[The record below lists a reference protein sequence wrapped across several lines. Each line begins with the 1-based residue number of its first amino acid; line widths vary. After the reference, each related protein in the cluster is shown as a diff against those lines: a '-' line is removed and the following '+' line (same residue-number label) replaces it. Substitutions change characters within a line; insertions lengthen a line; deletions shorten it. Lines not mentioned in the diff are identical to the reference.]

1 VFFST
6 SRKEIPMSTS
16 TPPAT
21 AWPFQKMF
29 EDFAYKFVYF
39 PTTNWQRA
47 FNPQINFGCNLQDQ
61 DTEQHVLNE
70 VGSYGY
76 QLSRIIDVLNA
87 LVARVPAG
95 ELTPQEQQDIA
106 GFHDMVRRVDAAV
119 EEKQGPANRG
129 VTAGDIANLAGGLQ
143 ALAHTDPAQ
152 YRALLDQLHAALPD
166 FPETKS
172 ERKKPG

>member
-1 VFFST
+1 
-6 SRKEIPMSTS
+6 M
-16 TPPAT
+16 
-21 AWPFQKMF
+21 
-29 EDFAYKFVYF
+29 
-39 PTTNWQRA
+39 
-47 FNPQINFGCNLQDQ
+47 
-61 DTEQHVLNE
+61 LNE

-106 GFHDMVRRVDAAV
+106 GFYVMAHRIDAAV

-129 VTAGDIANLAGGLQ
+129 VTAGDIANLTSGLQ
-143 ALAHTDPAQ
+143 ALSHTDPAQ

-172 ERKKPG
+172 DRKNPPLQRTRKASNSRASPTPSTPAPHQGGEKGHH

>member
-1 VFFST
+1 
-6 SRKEIPMSTS
+6 MSTS

-21 AWPFQKMF
+21 AWSFQKML
-29 EDFAYKFVYF
+29 EDFAYNFVYF

-47 FNPQINFGCNLQDQ
+47 FSPQINFGCNLQDQ
-61 DTEQHVLNE
+61 NTEQHVLNE

-95 ELTPQEQQDIA
+95 ELTPQERQDIA
-106 GFHDMVRRVDAAV
+106 GFYDMVRRVDAAV

-129 VTAGDIANLAGGLQ
+129 VTAGDIANLTSGLQ

-172 ERKKPG
+172 ERNNPSIAAVT

>member
-1 VFFST
+1 
-6 SRKEIPMSTS
+6 MSTS
-16 TPPAT
+16 TPPVP

-29 EDFAYKFVYF
+29 EDLAYKFVYF

-47 FNPQINFGCNLQDQ
+47 FSPQINFGCNLEDQ
-61 DTEQHVLNE
+61 DIEQHVLNE

-95 ELTPQEQQDIA
+95 ELTPQEQLDIA
-106 GFHDMVRRVDAAV
+106 GFQDMVRRVDAAL

-129 VTAGDIANLAGGLQ
+129 VTAGDVANLTSGLQ
-143 ALAHTDPAQ
+143 ALAQTDPAQ

-166 FPETKS
+166 LPETKR